1 MSVIPNQSPATLRNG
16 LCAVVACAV
25 LASPAAYPQWKP
37 EKPVEFVVG
46 FAPGGG
52 NDKTARLMQK
62 IWREGKWIENVSV
75 VNKVGG
81 GGAISY
87 AYTSQHP
94 GDAHYIAV
102 AQMGLITNHILGR
115 SPLHYGDLTPL
126 AMVGNE
132 PIGIAVR
139 ADSPIRT
146 AKDLV
151 ERLKT
156 DPQSVSIS
164 VGSTRGAAN
173 HFTIGALAKAG
184 GVDPKKLKILTFG
197 GGAESVVNLLGGHID
212 MMSQAIN
219 NAIPHYQAGTM
230 RIIGI
235 STDKRSPTLPDVPT
249 FKEQGLDVVIDGW
262 TVVVGPRGLAPA
274 QVAYWEGLLEKTVK
288 HAEWKKYLETFSW
301 EWDFKKSQATR
312 DYLKKEYDASR
323 QMLVELGMIN

>member
-1 MSVIPNQSPATLRNG
+1 MNG
-16 LCAVVACAV
+16 TPREHRRTPHRYALLALACAV

-146 AKDLV
+146 AKDLI

-173 HFTIGALAKAG
+173 HFAAALLAKSG
-184 GVDPKKLKILTFG
+184 GVDAKKLKILTFG

-219 NAIPHYQAGTM
+219 NAIPHYRAGTM

-235 STDKRSPTLPDVPT
+235 STARRSAGLPDVPT
-249 FKEQGLDVVIDGW
+249 FKEQGYDVVIDGW
-262 TVVVGPRGLAPA
+262 TVIVGPRGLAPA
-274 QVAYWEGLLEKTVK
+274 QVAYWEETLEKTVN
-288 HAEWKKYLETFSW
+288 HEDWKKYLETFSW
-301 EWDFKKSQATR
+301 EFAFMKSGATR
-312 DYLKKEYDASR
+312 DYLRKEYDSAR
-323 QMLVELGMIN
+323 GLLVELGMAN